1 LEQVKRL
8 QYWDKQKAT
17 RLQGE
22 QEYRQVL
29 EVEECTFQ
37 PNPDKP
43 VCAVKPTEI
52 FNRNLEW
59 LQLKQ
64 RRDKKALEDT
74 YKALLR
80 PRPNMHRKEKHSPFE
95 ILDFLKSSEFRQ
107 MSRPSP

>member
-74 YKALLR
+74 YKALLW
-80 PRPNMHRKEKHSPFE
+80 PRPNMHSQHTPVEV
-95 ILDFLKSSEFRQ
+95 LDFLKSSKCRQ
-107 MSRPSP
+107 LARPSP